1 MRGHEP
7 LIAMRLRGRRPPLVR
22 FELDQMPWRD
32 WADWPTWTDTA
43 MVEVPPSDA
52 IGRLDLRFVV
62 GMPVAVMG
70 SDDGRVR
77 AVYEAAL
84 KAGASRVL
92 AFSDVHAV
100 DSLEGQPWPA

>member
-7 LIAMRLRGRRPPLVR
+7 LIAMRLRGRRPPFVR
-22 FELDQMPWRD
+22 FDLDPMPWRD

-43 MVEVPPSDA
+43 MVEVSPSDA

-70 SDDGRVR
+70 SDDGRVS
-77 AVYEAAL
+77 ALFYAARN
-84 KAGASRVL
+84 AGASRVL
-92 AFSDVHAV
+92 AFGEAV
-100 DSLEGQPWPA
+100 VADSAMEDTWPA

>member
-22 FELDQMPWRD
+22 LELDPMPWRD
-32 WADWPTWTDTA
+32 WAEWTEWTDTA
-43 MVEVPPSDA
+43 MVEVSPSDV

-62 GMPVAVMG
+62 GMPVAVTG

-77 AVYEAAL
+77 AVYQAAL

-100 DSLEGQPWPA
+100 DSLEGAPWPA